1 MPGITEESIK
11 FLSSKIRQIAEDL
24 RDGKATKE
32 EYTLVNEEMAEAMK
46 DAQILFE
53 SEENYQDFSIAI
65 DRGFQVDHEL
75 KHSIPYRKAK
85 VDYFLGWYKII
96 SSLGTIHLPFCVP
109 HGKVWESFSLQER
122 DFLRYASLLAV
133 SDPSDKDEI
142 DIVALKARYGEEIN
156 SPEKNKFLA

>member
-65 DRGFQVDHEL
+65 D
-75 KHSIPYRKAK
+75 
-85 VDYFLGWYKII
+85 
-96 SSLGTIHLPFCVP
+96 
-109 HGKVWESFSLQER
+109 
-122 DFLRYASLLAV
+122 
-133 SDPSDKDEI
+133 
-142 DIVALKARYGEEIN
+142 
-156 SPEKNKFLA
+156 